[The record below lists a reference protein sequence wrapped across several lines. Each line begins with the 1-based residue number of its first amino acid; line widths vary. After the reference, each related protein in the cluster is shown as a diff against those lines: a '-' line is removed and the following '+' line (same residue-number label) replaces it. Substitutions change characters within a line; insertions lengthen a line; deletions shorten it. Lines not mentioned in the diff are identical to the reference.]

1 MELDVRRT
9 LDDQLVV
16 HHDAV
21 LTDGGTI
28 VTRTLEEVKAVA
40 PHVPTLAEA
49 MSACEGMIV
58 NVEIKNWS
66 AEPDFDPE
74 ERVAAATAAWLVSHD
89 WANHVLVSSFN
100 PQTIDV
106 VKAGWAGIATGQ
118 LLGTGIDPLETLP
131 WVAERGHQ
139 SINPSWNSIV
149 NTATLVAAARQHDLW
164 VLPWTV
170 DDLEAIQ
177 LLAEAG
183 TTGVFTN
190 DPLAARRALPDTAT

>member
-21 LTDGGTI
+21 LSDGSAI
-28 VTRTLEEVKAVA
+28 VARTLEQVKAVA
-40 PHVPTLAEA
+40 AHVPTLDEA
-49 MSACEGMIV
+49 MTACEGLIV

-74 ERVAAATAAWLVSHD
+74 ERVAAATAEWLVDHD
-89 WANHVLVSSFN
+89 WESQVLVSSFN

-106 VKAGWAGIATGQ
+106 VKARSAGIATAQ
-118 LLGTGIDPLETLP
+118 LLGTGMDPLETLP

-139 SINPSWNSIV
+139 SINPSWDSI
-149 NTATLVAAARQHDLW
+149 TDAAILVAAARQHNLW

-170 DDLEAIQ
+170 DDLDAIRA
-177 LLAEAG
+177 LAEAG

-190 DPLAARRALPDTAT
+190 DPLGAREALQSP